1 MDTSSTVTPKTSPR
15 PLPFAM
21 NTQHLTRRDVLTRS
35 SLGFGA
41 LALSNLL
48 NREATAASSRNPL
61 APAAPPRNA
70 TARSV
75 IFLFM
80 QGGPSQMET
89 FDPKPELARL
99 DGTPLPDSFKN
110 VDLAQINASD
120 GKLMGPVFEFRRHGT
135 SGLPISEIFPYLSRH
150 ADDLAVIRS
159 CYHGEFIHGPALKLM
174 DTGTVLLGHP
184 SVGSWVVYGLG
195 CETDSLPAYVALT
208 DGMFRN
214 GSSTYSSGFLPALY
228 QGTYLRT
235 QGAPIQ
241 NLTRNPALSARH
253 QRLLLDRVR
262 QWNERHL
269 EQRPADSRL
278 DARIAS
284 YELAFRMQTE
294 APELVDIS
302 SESTRTHELYGIGQG
317 KADRFGSMC
326 LLARRMVERGV
337 RYIHLVS
344 NDWDAHGRCR
354 HNHSEQAAEVD
365 RPIAGLL
372 TDLKQRGLLDST
384 LVVWAGEFGRTPI
397 MQGNRGRDHHP
408 YGFSCWMAGGGIRGG
423 KVIGATDDL
432 GFHAIEDKVHVND
445 LHATMLSLLGLEHRE
460 LTYLFEGREKRL
472 SDVGGNNDLA
482 ERLRV

>member
-1 MDTSSTVTPKTSPR
+1 MTP
-15 PLPFAM
+15 
-21 NTQHLTRRDVLTRS
+21 QHLSRRDVLTRS
-35 SLGFGA
+35 SLGFGGLA
-41 LALSNLL
+41 LANLL
-48 NREATAASSRNPL
+48 SREADGATRSSRNPL
-61 APAAPPRNA
+61 APVAPPLRA
-70 TARSV
+70 TAKSV

-80 QGGPSQMET
+80 QGGPSHMET

-99 DGTPLPDSFKN
+99 DGTPLPESFKN
-110 VDLAQINASD
+110 VDLAQIDAAD
-120 GKLMGPVFEFRRHGT
+120 GKLMGPVFKFQHHGK
-135 SGLPISEIFPYLSRH
+135 SGLPISEIFPNLSRH

-159 CYHGEFIHGPALKLM
+159 CYHNEFIHGPALKLM
-174 DTGTVLLGHP
+174 DSGTILLGHP
-184 SVGSWVVYGLG
+184 SVGAWVVYGLG
-195 CETDSLPAYVALT
+195 CESDSLPAYVALT

-241 NLTRNPALSARH
+241 NLTRHPAISGRQ

-269 EQRPADSRL
+269 EKRPGDSRL

-294 APELVDIS
+294 APKLVDTS
-302 SESTRTHELYGIGQG
+302 RESTKIRELYGVDDG
-317 KADRFGSMC
+317 KTERFGNMC

-337 RYIHLVS
+337 RYVHLVS
-344 NDWDAHGRCR
+344 NDWDAHGNCR
-354 HNHSEQAAEVD
+354 GNHTGQAAEVD

-423 KVIGATDDL
+423 KAIGATDDL

-460 LTYLFEGREKRL
+460 LTYLFEGRERRL
-472 SDVGGNNDLA
+472 TDVGGNNDLA
-482 ERLRV
+482 DRLRV

>member
-1 MDTSSTVTPKTSPR
+1 MTP
-15 PLPFAM
+15 
-21 NTQHLTRRDVLTRS
+21 QQLTRRDVLTRS
-35 SLGFGA
+35 SLGFGGLA
-41 LALSNLL
+41 LANLL
-48 NREATAASSRNPL
+48 GREADGATRSPRNPL
-61 APAAPPRNA
+61 APVTPPLRA
-70 TARSV
+70 TAKSV

-99 DGTPLPDSFKN
+99 DGTPLPESFKN
-110 VDLAQINASD
+110 VDLAQIDAAD
-120 GKLMGPVFEFRRHGT
+120 GKLMGPVFEFQRYGK
-135 SGLPISEIFPYLSRH
+135 SGLPISEIFHNLSRH

-159 CYHGEFIHGPALKLM
+159 CYHNEFIHGPALKLM
-174 DTGTVLLGHP
+174 DSGTILLGHP

-195 CETDSLPAYVALT
+195 CESDSLPAYVALT

-241 NLTRNPALSARH
+241 NLRRHPALSRRR

-262 QWNERHL
+262 EWNERHL
-269 EQRPADSRL
+269 DQRPGDSRL

-294 APELVDIS
+294 APELVDLS
-302 SESTRTHELYGIGQG
+302 SESTKSQELYGIGGG
-317 KADRFGSMC
+317 KTDRFGSMC

-337 RYIHLVS
+337 RYVHLVS
-344 NDWDAHGRCR
+344 NDWDGHNNCR
-354 HNHSEQAAEVD
+354 GNHRGQAAEVD
-365 RPIAGLL
+365 LPIAGLL

-408 YGFSCWMAGGGIRGG
+408 YGFSCWMAGGGIQGG
-423 KVIGATDDL
+423 KAIGATDEL
-432 GFHAIEDKVHVND
+432 GFHAVEDKVHVND

-460 LTYLFEGREKRL
+460 LTYLFEGRERRL
-472 SDVGGNNDLA
+472 TNVGGNNDLA